1 MMDLKCPHCG
11 SENTTRVPI
20 EIIDSS
26 IKSTWWMIVIFG
38 ILGVSLNP
46 LILILAFAVMLLNLI
61 VNIANKHKYRN
72 VWIMQCQRCKK
83 EFTVS
88 DPDKMKKRDKKS
100 LERQTKQAEREL
112 SKKEKEE
119 HRRAVQLEKSQK
131 EADLLKKNSMLYEDE
146 TLISEVDYF
155 ATHRNAWSTAGGSL
169 RITDKCLLIYNR
181 KGAFRIYKNQ
191 IMSIRKKNYF
201 LIIPTGIQI
210 KANSDKKKRKY
221 NFVVMYDQRKQIIGE
236 LEKFMG

>member
-1 MMDLKCPHCG
+1 
-11 SENTTRVPI
+11 
-20 EIIDSS
+20 
-26 IKSTWWMIVIFG
+26 MIVIFG

-88 DPDKMKKRDKKS
+88 DPDKMKKRDRKS
-100 LERQTKQAEREL
+100 LEKQTKQAEREL

-131 EADLLKKNSMLYEDE
+131 CYMKMKHSYRRSIILPHIEMRGQRLEA
-146 TLISEVDYF
+146 
-155 ATHRNAWSTAGGSL
+155 A
-169 RITDKCLLIYNR
+169 
-181 KGAFRIYKNQ
+181 
-191 IMSIRKKNYF
+191 
-201 LIIPTGIQI
+201 
-210 KANSDKKKRKY
+210 
-221 NFVVMYDQRKQIIGE
+221 
-236 LEKFMG
+236 